1 MAILPGQPV
10 LVGRERERQQLL
22 AAAERAVDGQ
32 GGLVLVSGE
41 AGIGK
46 TSLVDDL
53 THRVAEQDLLILSGG
68 AYEVTATPPYGP
80 WAEIIM
86 TFPEVENLPPVPDQ
100 LRVGG
105 GMAGIDSQ
113 AAFFELSSRFLTS
126 AAEACPL
133 LILLEDLH
141 WADPASLDLLRHLSR
156 TLSGEP
162 VLMIATYRDDEI
174 TPDHHLFTLLPAMLR
189 EGRVERL
196 HLQRLGRE
204 AVLSLV
210 QERYRLPAA
219 DEERLMRYLER
230 MAEGNPF
237 FINELLFTLA
247 ERQVLRPITGG
258 WELGDLRESGVS
270 TLIQQVINGRLARID
285 AESRGLLEIAAVI
298 GYDVSLD
305 LLRELHEGT
314 DAALD
319 ETLQQAMDHHLLAMS
334 GREPSVRFSH
344 ALVRQ
349 TIYEAIPPLRR
360 QALHR
365 QVGDLLAG
373 HPRPTLST
381 VANHLYEAGDER
393 AVEWLARAAE
403 QARSLFAPQTVI
415 DHASRGID
423 LANRLGADEP
433 LGLYRLR
440 GLARESLGD
449 FDGAREDHDR
459 VLEHAR
465 ERGDQQA
472 EWQALLDLGAL
483 WAFQDYE
490 RTREFCEQAVALAR
504 TMDDPALLG
513 HSLNGLG
520 NWHTNADQPLDA
532 LRHHEEALAIFE
544 DLGNPR
550 GIANTLD
557 LLAVTHYIA
566 GNMSDCLAY
575 YERAILQLRTLD
587 DRERVSSALATVY
600 GYSGQDWASTVVRH
614 QAVPPSLGTDQK
626 DLMKEAV
633 DLARSIGSRS
643 AEAYAVGVLGA
654 LHIMRGDLRM
664 GLPLLSESLAIAE
677 SISHHQW
684 TVLAHG
690 RLGFV
695 NLDLLGYRQAKRHL
709 QRGDEIVKTI
719 ASPFFE
725 KTIAGELGTTL
736 ARMGELDEAWEVI
749 RAFIDIDQGPQ
760 TLAQRGCWLA
770 YAELLLARNRTD
782 DALEAIGT
790 LIDSIPPGGICLSP
804 YLLRLQGA
812 ILIACEK
819 LDEADLVLQEAHDAA
834 IATQNRLI
842 LWQILALQRKLYLA
856 QGQVEEADEAGK
868 AAIKIINEL
877 ADQLDD
883 EELRTTFLTNARAQI
898 PGAAPYRPD
907 REEIYAGLTPRE
919 LEVLRAVAEGLT
931 DAEAGER
938 LYIAT
943 RTVSQHLRSVYNKL
957 GVNNRAAAVR
967 IAVEQRL
974 V

>member
-22 AAAERAVDGQ
+22 DAVERAVEGQ

-53 THRVAEQDLLILSGG
+53 VHRVLGQDLLILSGG

-86 TFPEVENLPPVPDQ
+86 AFPEVENLPPVPDQ

-126 AAEACPL
+126 AAEVCPL

-141 WADPASLDLLRHLSR
+141 WSDPASLDLLRHLSR

-189 EGRVERL
+189 EGRVERM

-423 LANRLGADEP
+423 LANRLGVDEP

-544 DLGNPR
+544 DLGDPR

-587 DRERVSSALATVY
+587 DRQRVSSALATVY

-626 DLMKEAV
+626 DLVKEAV
-633 DLARSIGSRS
+633 ELARSVGSRS

-654 LHIMRGDLRM
+654 LHIVRGDLRI
-664 GLPLLSESLAIAE
+664 GIPLLDESMTIARAIEHHEWLALACLKRGMFYLGLRAYEPANEWSEQARDLAIA
-677 SISHHQW
+677 
-684 TVLAHG
+684 L
-690 RLGFV
+690 
-695 NLDLLGYRQAKRHL
+695 N
-709 QRGDEIVKTI
+709 
-719 ASPFFE
+719 SPFHLKFAVGQ
-725 KTIAGELGTTL
+725 IGVTL
-736 ARMGELDEAWEVI
+736 AQSGEPDAAWESVRDYVDPNRPPETI
-749 RAFIDIDQGPQ
+749 G
-760 TLAQRGCWLA
+760 QRGCWLA
-770 YAELLLARNRTD
+770 YAEILLARGEPEA
-782 DALEAIGT
+782 ALEVMAT
-790 LIDSIPPGGICLSP
+790 LVDSIQPGGLCLSP
-804 YLLRLQGA
+804 HLTRLQGE
-812 ILIACEK
+812 ILLACGR
-819 LDEADLVLQEAHDAA
+819 LDEAESALQETQDAA

-842 LWQILALQRKLYLA
+842 LWQVLALQRKLYLA
-856 QGQVEEADEAGK
+856 QGRVEDADGAGK
-868 AAIKIINEL
+868 SAQEIINDL

-883 EELRTTFLTNARAQI
+883 RKLRDEFLTNARAQI

-967 IAVEQRL
+967 IAVEQEL